1 MKAEY
6 PRLAQMALDILTIP
20 ATKADCEQAFSQ
32 AADLLESR
40 RSLIS
45 VMMLAAI
52 CCVRSWLA
60 EGFEKVKKER
70 SECDSV
76 ANITR
81 LLTTHAEDVIVAGS
95 RPTASKAPSPL
106 QTETSTNTEPFPA
119 LPASLRDYSIQ
130 MMDMDK
136 DIEEDIEEDTR
147 FWPN

>member
-6 PRLAQMALDILTIP
+6 PHLAQMALDILTIP
-20 ATKADCEQAFSQ
+20 ATKADCEWAFSQ

-76 ANITR
+76 ANITS

-95 RPTASKAPSPL
+95 CPTASKAPSPL
-106 QTETSTNTEPFPA
+106 QIETFTTTKPSSSAP
-119 LPASLRDYSIQ
+119 PASLRDYSIQ

-136 DIEEDIEEDTR
+136 DMEEDIEEDTGL
-147 FWPN
+147 